1 MRYFSEIK
9 LIGRASILFL
19 EIRIRVGAL
28 ECKHTYRSF
37 LRDVSSVA
45 YAWFMNQHCVVV
57 SYPWRQKQIK
67 NKG

>member
-1 MRYFSEIK
+1 LKSFIFGTLNDNEMRYFSEIK

-45 YAWFMNQHCVVV
+45 YA
-57 SYPWRQKQIK
+57 
-67 NKG
+67 